1 MGAGSRL
8 TCADKVLRLILVR
21 RAKSSM
27 VKHATI
33 NASMASLAMRANAT
47 RTVRM
52 MNKRRVRSA
61 PSRRMRVGTALLIP
75 FLTVP

>member
-1 MGAGSRL
+1 
-8 TCADKVLRLILVR
+8 
-21 RAKSSM
+21 M

-75 FLTVP
+75 FLTLRRSA